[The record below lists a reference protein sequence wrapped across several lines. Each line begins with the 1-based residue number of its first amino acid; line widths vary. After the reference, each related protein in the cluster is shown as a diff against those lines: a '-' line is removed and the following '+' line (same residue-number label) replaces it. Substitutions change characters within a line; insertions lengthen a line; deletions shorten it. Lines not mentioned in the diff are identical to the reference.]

1 MIKVVYAGDR
11 EISVKILEFM
21 ITKGCLPCALLVPEE
36 KRATHDK
43 ELIMLCHN
51 LDKDMI
57 LRGSK
62 FREKEGMTLLERL
75 KPDYIIGIH
84 FPYIVPE
91 AVLKIPVEG
100 VLNLHPAY
108 LPFNRGWHTPS
119 WAILGGTPYGA
130 TLHFMD
136 EGIDS
141 GDIVQQKEISISPD
155 DTADK
160 LYKKVLELE
169 IELFKEA
176 WPLLAT
182 KNYKRHPQKK
192 DSGTVHIKSDL
203 SLMQQIDQ
211 DEMIR
216 AGDLIRKLRALTT
229 NNIYEAAYF
238 QKDNKRYRIQINII
252 EDNYEK

>member
-1 MIKVVYAGDR
+1 
-11 EISVKILEFM
+11 
-21 ITKGCLPCALLVPEE
+21 
-36 KRATHDK
+36 
-43 ELIMLCHN
+43 
-51 LDKDMI
+51 
-57 LRGSK
+57 
-62 FREKEGMTLLERL
+62 
-75 KPDYIIGIH
+75 
-84 FPYIVPE
+84 
-91 AVLKIPVEG
+91 
-100 VLNLHPAY
+100 
-108 LPFNRGWHTPS
+108 
-119 WAILGGTPYGA
+119 
-130 TLHFMD
+130 MD